1 MTDGYALWRTLG
13 PVLNDYNGPL
23 LGSSTTPPIILTY
36 RSSSGEVLSRYDANF
51 EPPIPEGVCTGPGG
65 C

>member
-13 PVLNDYNGPL
+13 PVLNDSNGPL
-23 LGSSTTPPIILTY
+23 LGSSTEPPIILTY
-36 RSSSGEVLSRYDANF
+36 RSASGEVLSRYDANF
-51 EPPIPEGVCTGPGG
+51 EPPIPEGMCTGPGG